1 MFGEARG
8 QSPNSLHS
16 VFFFLFI
23 KQQIRKSDRLIVV
36 MKQANNMTAQQKA
49 AHGGASGAKES
60 SDLESCDTPD
70 RTVFLLLHIFSIMR
84 TIIND
89 YA

>member
-1 MFGEARG
+1 
-8 QSPNSLHS
+8 
-16 VFFFLFI
+16 
-23 KQQIRKSDRLIVV
+23 